1 MDWLFQKLPAEIRM
15 QIYDYV
21 LKVDVVR
28 LRPHDQESLKRIRQ
42 IREEEP
48 RWNLA
53 IDKYPFV
60 DALASTDVSSAICC
74 TCRLAYQESTDTLY
88 SNKLFIPFQ
97 YIPALQCNFL
107 PEIGCLNARNIREL
121 SIGLTQDDALRPWFS
136 QGMCPLFDFP
146 VRINYRRNNRPKRL
160 SHSIIAL
167 LNTMYPLSKSSLS
180 LLCTEAEGGG
190 RRDTCP
196 PAVFRRGKWNKPVAE
211 DSIRQRE
218 RRDTC
223 CPGCIPQALFD
234 KLQPRANRQH

>member
-1 MDWLFQKLPAEIRM
+1 M

-97 YIPALQCNFL
+97 YIPAFQCNFL
-107 PEIGCLNARNIREL
+107 PEIGRLNARNIREL

-146 VRINYRRNNRPKRL
+146 VRIKYRRNNRPKRL

-180 LLCTEAEGGG
+180 LLCTEADGGDEGILAHLRFSVEENGTNPLPRTPYDNVKDEIRVVQDAFPRLSLINFSPG
-190 RRDTCP
+190 QT
-196 PAVFRRGKWNKPVAE
+196 V
-211 DSIRQRE
+211 SIE
-218 RRDTC
+218 EAIKK
-223 CPGCIPQALFD
+223 GSE
-234 KLQPRANRQH
+234 K